1 MLVAMQ
7 LKIGLPSAALLLPRV
22 VVDVLALVGVAHL
35 ELIGGSHTGAPSV
48 GWSEKV
54 GVQRKRQS
62 FFQRFA
68 PSVIFT

>member
-7 LKIGLPSAALLLPRV
+7 LKIGLPSAALLLSRV

-35 ELIGGSHTGAPSV
+35 ELMVGSHTGASSV

-54 GVQRKRQS
+54 GVQRKGQS
-62 FFQRFA
+62 FVQ
-68 PSVIFT
+68 

>member
-1 MLVAMQ
+1 MVLVAMQ

-35 ELIGGSHTGAPSV
+35 ELIGGSHTGAPAV

-54 GVQRKRQS
+54 GAQRTRQS
-62 FFQRFA
+62 FLRL
-68 PSVIFT
+68 FTPVGFT